1 MGYKGVKGMEQ
12 VIYDTQ
18 RLSFGNAPQGH
29 LVRRDRFGAD
39 EIIHKLA
46 NTQLAENLSD
56 SSSSNISGATTT
68 AFESSC
74 CPVESFGLDM
84 EELQPTLWREL
95 ACAAL
100 EEYHNTRGIKLE
112 IFVEV
117 SSTVLFFGSF
127 TCFHLDFEAYDDTGS
142 TNKIFAEVFRYDNGD
157 CKVNFCDIMDPNNP
171 NLVNGCR
178 QCSSLVLHPKGMTW
192 PTG

>member
-1 MGYKGVKGMEQ
+1 MFFNKLMMSNKGVKGMEQ

-18 RLSFGNAPQGH
+18 RLSIGDAPQGH
-29 LVRRDRFGAD
+29 LLRRDRLG
-39 EIIHKLA
+39 K
-46 NTQLAENLSD
+46 NKSSD

-74 CPVESFGLDM
+74 CPIESFGLDM

-100 EEYHNTRGIKLE
+100 EEYYNTRGIKLE
-112 IFVEV
+112 IFGEV
-117 SSTVLFFGSF
+117 SSSVLFFGSF

-178 QCSSLVLHPKGMTW
+178 QCSRLVLHPKGMTW
-192 PTG
+192 PRG